1 MHDNVV
7 KEERFVVDF
16 DVSRQK
22 AVEVSHIPE
31 HKLKKLRC
39 EIANKVPIKKI
50 ALRWGQIS
58 SVYRELAC
66 SRHTLLAF
74 GFKCSYRN

>member
-22 AVEVSHIPE
+22 AAEVSHIPAD
-31 HKLKKLRC
+31 KLKITQVRASIEISNHADNLRLNPG
-39 EIANKVPIKKI
+39 I
-50 ALRWGQIS
+50 
-58 SVYRELAC
+58 
-66 SRHTLLAF
+66 
-74 GFKCSYRN
+74 